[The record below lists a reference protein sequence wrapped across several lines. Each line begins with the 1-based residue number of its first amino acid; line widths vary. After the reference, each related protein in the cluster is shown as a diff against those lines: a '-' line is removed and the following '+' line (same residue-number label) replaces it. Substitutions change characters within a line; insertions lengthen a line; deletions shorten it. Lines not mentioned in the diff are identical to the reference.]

1 MTKKADYTAEEWQI
15 LLDAPAL
22 AGLGVMMAGKSGL
35 GTMKEAVALTQSVLS
50 GSREQP
56 TNELVQSIIDARLK
70 GGERST
76 AETLS
81 GNPYQ
86 GVGREKFTDIVAEK
100 CKAVADLLTAKSTP
114 EEAAGFKTW
123 VLSIGDQVAKAA
135 REGGFLGFGGTQVS
149 AEEVTMIDRIKASF
163 SV

>member
-1 MTKKADYTAEEWQI
+1 MQGGRRSPDREV
-15 LLDAPAL
+15 DA
-22 AGLGVMMAGKSGL
+22 
-35 GTMKEAVALTQSVLS
+35 
-50 GSREQP
+50 
-56 TNELVQSIIDARLK
+56 
-70 GGERST
+70 
-76 AETLS
+76 
-81 GNPYQ
+81 
-86 GVGREKFTDIVAEK
+86 
-100 CKAVADLLTAKSTP
+100 